1 MESTAERAKGALS
14 GVTVIVFGVLI
25 ALGADAAWE
34 ERTDRL
40 REREVLSDLLEEFQ
54 ENETLLEADIESNT
68 RSEAAGTAW
77 AGAML
82 GTAPVSS
89 DSLLVLWVATTRWA
103 RFDPVTGAL
112 RSLLDGGEL
121 RIIQDQDLRRALAGW
136 SDRAEEARNTSRDIT
151 VELSNLTPMLLSLQ
165 PGASHSPGERVA
177 IANAD
182 LLLRRRNRQLIPLLQ
197 RLREIIS
204 LLEGQLGS

>member
-1 MESTAERAKGALS
+1 MKSTAERAKGALS
-14 GVTVIVFGVLI
+14 GLTIIVFGVLI
-25 ALGADAAWE
+25 ALWADAAWE

-54 ENETLLEADIESNT
+54 ENETVLEENIEANT
-68 RSEAAGTAW
+68 RSEAAFTAW

-89 DSLLVLWVATTRWA
+89 DSLLVLWIASTDWA

-136 SDRAEEARNTSRDIT
+136 SDRTEEALSTSRD
-151 VELSNLTPMLLSLQ
+151 VVLEFSGLTPMLLSLQ
-165 PGASHSPGERVA
+165 PGTSYSLGERIA
-177 IANAD
+177 IANAVV
-182 LLLRRRNRQLIPLLQ
+182 LFRWRYAQLIPLLP